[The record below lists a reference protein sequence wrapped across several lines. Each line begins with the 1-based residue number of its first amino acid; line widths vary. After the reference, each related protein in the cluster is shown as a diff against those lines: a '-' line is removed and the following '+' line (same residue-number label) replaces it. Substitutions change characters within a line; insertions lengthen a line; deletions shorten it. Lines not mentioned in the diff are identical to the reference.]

1 MLNKKILHNQLIS
14 RRAFLIGTGQLTLFS
29 LLAVRMLYMQ
39 LFESDKYRIL
49 SEKNRISFIL
59 LPPIRGQIYDIVGNI
74 IATNHTCFRLLLDTT
89 ISTDYKKELELIF
102 DILKLSEE
110 QQILIKQRIK
120 KTRRHIPVLILDDLN
135 WQQISLIEE
144 QKPQINAVFV
154 DVGSS
159 RFYNFSEAMS
169 HVIGYMGLVNEQ
181 EKQEIKVSNLGDFN
195 IGKSGIEK
203 YYENQLRGKFGYKQ
217 IEVNALGKQVRE
229 ITNVSSEQGTD
240 IHLNID
246 AKLQQEI
253 MPSLNAQGC
262 TAIVTDVTNGS
273 LLLLAVSPTFEANNF
288 TKLSKNY
295 WQSLVNNP
303 YKPLINKAV
312 QSTYPP
318 GSVFKMITIL
328 AGLEAGIKPD
338 RVFHC
343 TGASL
348 FGSNSFRC
356 WNHHGHGAVDM
367 YKAIQHSCNT
377 YMYEISRLIGHNK
390 ILNMAKRFGFGTKT
404 GIDLAG
410 EAGGFVPSEAW
421 KKKRFNSKWTI
432 GDTLNLSIGQGFLLA
447 TPMQL
452 ARFVTAI
459 ASDGKL
465 YTPRIAKAE
474 AEFINID
481 INQEYLNL
489 LKEGM
494 YKAVNTEG
502 GTAYYSRIL
511 EEKYQLAGKTGT
523 AQVQSKANMYDDL
536 SRDTITWGKR
546 NHAIFMGFAPYHLP
560 RYSILVYV
568 DHGGGGGRMAA
579 PIASKIMSKV
589 LEKYIH

>member
-1 MLNKKILHNQLIS
+1 MLNKKTLHNQLIS

-29 LLAVRMLYMQ
+29 LLAGRMLYMQ

-49 SEKNRISFIL
+49 SEKNSISFIL
-59 LPPIRGQIYDIVGNI
+59 IPPVRGQNYDVLGNI
-74 IATNHTCFRLLLDTT
+74 IATNHTCFRLLLNTS
-89 ISTDYKKELELIF
+89 ISTDYKRELQIIS
-102 DILKLSEE
+102 DILELSEE

-120 KTRRHIPVLILDDLN
+120 KTRRHTPVLILDDLN

-159 RFYNFSEAMS
+159 RFYNFSNSMS
-169 HVIGYMGLVNEQ
+169 HVIGYIGQVNEQ
-181 EKQEIKVSNLGDFN
+181 EKQEININNLGDFN

-203 YYENQLRGKFGYKQ
+203 YYEDQLRGTFGYKQ

-229 ITNVSSEQGTD
+229 ITSLPSEQGND

-246 AKLQQEI
+246 AELQQEI
-253 MPSLNAQGC
+253 MPNLNTQGC
-262 TAIVTDVTNGS
+262 TAIVTDITNGS

-288 TKLSKNY
+288 AKLSKDY
-295 WQSLVNNP
+295 WSSLVNSP

-318 GSVFKMITIL
+318 GSVFKIITIL
-328 AGLEAGIKPD
+328 AGLEAGIKPNKT
-338 RVFHC
+338 FHC
-343 TGASL
+343 TGGSL
-348 FGSNSFRC
+348 FGGNNFRC
-356 WNHHGHGAVDM
+356 WEHHGHGAVDM
-367 YKAIQHSCNT
+367 YKAIQCSCNT

-390 ILNMAKRFGFGTKT
+390 ILEMARRFGFGTKT
-404 GIDLAG
+404 GIDLTG
-410 EAGGFVPSEAW
+410 ESVGFVPSEEW
-421 KKKRFNSKWTI
+421 KNKRFNSKWTI
-432 GDTLNLSIGQGFLLA
+432 GDTLNLSIGQGPLLA
-447 TPMQL
+447 TPIQL

-459 ASDGKL
+459 ASSGKL

-474 AEFINID
+474 AEFVNID
-481 INQEYLNL
+481 INQEYLDL

-511 EEKYQLAGKTGT
+511 DKKYQLAGKTGT

-536 SRDTITWGKR
+536 SRDTITWERR

>member
-14 RRAFLIGTGQLTLFS
+14 RRAFLIGTGQITLFS
-29 LLAVRMLYMQ
+29 LLAGRMLYMQ

-49 SEKNRISFIL
+49 SEKNSISFIL
-59 LPPIRGQIYDIVGNI
+59 IPPVRGQIYDVLGNI
-74 IATNHTCFRLLLDTT
+74 IATNHTCFRLLLNTS
-89 ISTDYKKELELIF
+89 ISTDYKRELQIIS
-102 DILKLSEE
+102 DILELSEE
-110 QQILIKQRIK
+110 QQTLIKQRIK
-120 KTRRHIPVLILDDLN
+120 KTRRHTPILILDDLD

-159 RFYNFSEAMS
+159 RFYNFSNSMS
-169 HVIGYMGLVNEQ
+169 HVIGYIGQVNEQ
-181 EKQEIKVSNLGDFN
+181 EKQEININNLGDFN

-203 YYENQLRGKFGYKQ
+203 YYEAQLRGTFGYKQ

-229 ITNVSSEQGTD
+229 ITSLPSKQGTD

-246 AKLQQEI
+246 AELQQEI
-253 MPSLNAQGC
+253 MPNLNTQGC
-262 TAIVTDVTNGS
+262 TAIVTDITDGS
-273 LLLLAVSPTFEANNF
+273 LLLLAVSPAFEANNF
-288 TKLSKNY
+288 AKLSKDY
-295 WQSLVNNP
+295 WSSLVNSP

-312 QSTYPP
+312 QSSYPP
-318 GSVFKMITIL
+318 GSVFKIITIL
-328 AGLEAGIKPD
+328 AGLEAGIKPS
-338 RVFHC
+338 RIFHC
-343 TGASL
+343 NGASL

-356 WNHHGHGAVDM
+356 WNHHGHGDVDM

-390 ILNMAKRFGFGTKT
+390 ILNMARRFGFGTKT
-404 GIDLAG
+404 GIDLVG
-410 EAGGFVPSEAW
+410 ESRGFVPSEEW

-432 GDTLNLSIGQGFLLA
+432 GDTLNLSIGQGALLA
-447 TPMQL
+447 TPIQL

-459 ASDGKL
+459 ANDGKL
-465 YTPRIAKAE
+465 YTPRVAKAE

-481 INQEYLNL
+481 INQEYLDL

-511 EEKYQLAGKTGT
+511 DKNYQLAGKTGT
-523 AQVQSKANMYDDL
+523 AQVQSKANMHDDL
-536 SRDTITWGKR
+536 SRDTIAWERR
-546 NHAIFMGFAPYHLP
+546 NHAIFMGFAPYHSP